1 MGKITIQNYTCKN
14 PITMIGFE
22 AGICWGA
29 DTADEKKNYRRGLDC
44 LESGHGRTF
53 EFPDVYLTLEGYSA
67 RVIREWYT
75 HIGGQPTRLQAS
87 TRYINYEHGF
97 DYVTPASIAERSAAK
112 AVYDE
117 LMAEIQKHLARL
129 DELGVPREE
138 ELAGNGGPAARH
150 GDEDRLQAQP
160 AESHGYVAPEDV
172 QPCISRIPRTVQR
185 PLSGAEQLLEGMGLH
200 SQPLLHAEVQSH
212 RFLPGEAFLRQNAAQ
227 RIERKYHTGEN
238 LIAILSRVVSAA
250 YDSDAS
256 AA

>member
-129 DELGVPREE
+129 DELGVPREDS
-138 ELAGNGGPAARH
+138 A
-150 GDEDRLQAQP
+150 
-160 AESHGYVAPEDV
+160 
-172 QPCISRIPRTVQR
+172 
-185 PLSGAEQLLEGMGLH
+185 MGLPLVIRFRIVGKFVIRTGTSCSSSAFAMH
-200 SQPLLHAEVQSH
+200 PARKDFPVPTSPNRSSPIFFRAASSQCS
-212 RFLPGEAFLRQNAAQ
+212 
-227 RIERKYHTGEN
+227 T
-238 LIAILSRVVSAA
+238 
-250 YDSDAS
+250 
-256 AA
+256 

>member
-1 MGKITIQNYTCKN
+1 MGKVIIQNYTCKN

-29 DTADEKKNYRRGLDC
+29 DTGDEKKNYRRGLDC

-87 TRYINYEHGF
+87 TRYIDYEHGF
-97 DYVTPASIAERSAAK
+97 DYVTPPSIAERSAAK

-129 DELGVPREE
+129 DELGVPREDSAMGLPLGME
-138 ELAGNGGPAARH
+138 TRIV
-150 GDEDRLQAQP
+150 LQAQS
-160 AESHGYVAPEDV
+160 AKSHGYVAPENV
-172 QPCISRIPRTVQR
+172 QPRVSRVPRAVQR
-185 PLSGAEQLLEGMGLH
+185 PLPGVERLL
-200 SQPLLHAEVQSH
+200 
-212 RFLPGEAFLRQNAAQ
+212 
-227 RIERKYHTGEN
+227 
-238 LIAILSRVVSAA
+238 
-250 YDSDAS
+250 
-256 AA
+256 